1 MDGLN
6 KRLAAQIA
14 SQLPANVHEALHVLS
29 MAREVVLCLEGNN
42 ARHPLE
48 PSQLSETGP
57 TSPAALRVVAR
68 ADPPGLPDR
77 SNRG

>member
-14 SQLPANVHEALHVLS
+14 AQLPDDVQEALSVLS
-29 MAREVVLCLEGNN
+29 MAREVVLCLEGG
-42 ARHPLE
+42 AVRQQAE
-48 PSQLSETGP
+48 ASQLSAADL

-68 ADPPGLPDR
+68 AGQPCHPDKA
-77 SNRG
+77 NRG